1 MTQYDTDPDFWA
13 SADRRPN
20 VKRSVWFGFMR
31 LLKLAGLAN

>member
-13 SADRRPN
+13 KGDRRPN
-20 VKRSVWFGFMR
+20 IRKSVRYSFRR